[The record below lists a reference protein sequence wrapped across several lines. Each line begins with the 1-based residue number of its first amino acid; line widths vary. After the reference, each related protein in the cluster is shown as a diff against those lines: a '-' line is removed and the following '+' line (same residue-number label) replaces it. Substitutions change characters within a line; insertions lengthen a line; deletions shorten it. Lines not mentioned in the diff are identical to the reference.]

1 MPQRH
6 SQNVAILSIQKLAID
21 LQELT
26 DSYPLGEVRP
36 KLPIRVKQAAA
47 AEDMME
53 CAEEIR
59 KYAAILLD
67 IAQG

>member
-6 SQNVAILSIQKLAID
+6 SQSVAILSIQKLAID

-26 DSYPLGEVRP
+26 DGYPLGEVRP
-36 KLPIRVKQAAA
+36 KSPIRAKQAAA
-47 AEDMME
+47 AEEMME

-59 KYAAILLD
+59 KHAAISRD